1 MIEDARFKRSLHSF
15 ITFTLLGIAAL
26 CVPSVLNFAYLF
38 LSLVVILFI
47 TFRRSLV
54 DLMDRFSTLNP
65 SSRTNSKYNFNF
77 SQSQHMAGA
86 VNLLV

>member
-54 DLMDRFSTLNP
+54 DLLDRFSTLNASP
-65 SSRTNSKYNFNF
+65 RR
-77 SQSQHMAGA
+77 
-86 VNLLV
+86 VN